1 MRKSLLVIALALL
14 SAQTALAGD
23 STKTAVGGGVGGAL
37 GNVVGGA
44 IGGSTGAAIGAGAR
58 TTTTVIAERNT
69 ASTSIVDPGVR
80 RTPKKKPRDCEA
92 FSFLP
97 FVSLSAAATPSVRR
111 ERSGRLAAPRSR
123 PEPDYR

>member
-44 IGGSTGAAIGAGAR
+44 IGGSTGAAIGAGL
-58 TTTTVIAERNT
+58 
-69 ASTSIVDPGVR
+69 G
-80 RTPKKKPRDCEA
+80 
-92 FSFLP
+92 L
-97 FVSLSAAATPSVRR
+97 SLIHI
-111 ERSGRLAAPRSR
+111 
-123 PEPDYR
+123 